1 MISQKYHPTRLGDVP
16 KQFLKNYEG
25 FLQTDGYRG
34 YNRAAEGDK
43 IIHMGC
49 FAHARRYFE
58 KAWQLN
64 KKSNIAYRGL
74 EYIRKIYAAESE
86 LHSRSVEP
94 ESFVEKRKKTLSPI
108 LEEFCNWLE
117 AQKDSVVPKSKTGE
131 AIAYCLSEWQKLIGY
146 LNHHLLTPDN
156 NLIEN
161 VIRPFVVGRKNWFF
175 SNTPLFEAGIMARFL
190 YYFSCFKSFLL
201 KLSSCYIFW
210 IPLKNCATNKI
221 QTITG
226 HIERR

>member
-94 ESFVEKRKKTLSPI
+94 ESFVEKRKKPFRQYLKNFVIGLKPRKILLSPKAR
-108 LEEFCNWLE
+108 L
-117 AQKDSVVPKSKTGE
+117 V
-131 AIAYCLSEWQKLIGY
+131 KL
-146 LNHHLLTPDN
+146 LLIVFPN
-156 NLIEN
+156 
-161 VIRPFVVGRKNWFF
+161 GKN
-175 SNTPLFEAGIMARFL
+175 
-190 YYFSCFKSFLL
+190 
-201 KLSSCYIFW
+201 
-210 IPLKNCATNKI
+210 
-221 QTITG
+221 
-226 HIERR
+226 